1 MGDWENAGTINWSRE
16 YRSVGPSMLG
26 PIAAFTVAI
35 SFKCHVWRYC
45 FKVKMQHLHTGNRMF
60 GQPLSLYPEG
70 II

>member
-35 SFKCHVWRYC
+35 SFSFQLLGTHSVVRNYGKEKREGSCYQGIYC
-45 FKVKMQHLHTGNRMF
+45 LTMETA
-60 GQPLSLYPEG
+60 
-70 II
+70 